1 MMRMAG
7 LVNSALL
14 GIIEQAGLAVAT
26 LVEGQPREDLLRS
39 RLTRAEVL
47 RQLLVMADAAA
58 QVDPAA
64 RARDARTGL
73 GRVGGDGA
81 RFRGTTGA
89 ALDRSP
95 VVRLRIT
102 GVRHA
107 AVCCA
112 CTARA
117 TRDCSAWCR
126 DAGAVAVARCLLN
139 TIAVGGF

>member
-64 RARDARTGL
+64 RAAMPELDWDAWEAM
-73 GRVGGDGA
+73 GA

-89 ALDRSP
+89 ALDEALWFACESL
-95 VVRLRIT
+95 VSATLLWLRLYRKSHP
-102 GVRHA
+102 GLFRMVP
-107 AVCCA
+107 
-112 CTARA
+112 
-117 TRDCSAWCR
+117 
-126 DAGAVAVARCLLN
+126 
-139 TIAVGGF
+139 